1 MFKQAL
7 TASLF
12 ASCMAAAPAAAKAAA
27 EVVVPQAMG
36 DVGKATLWIA
46 FFGLFLPTI
55 YFYNDTF
62 KQPEGKRYFHVL
74 TMSITAI
81 ASLAYLVMATGNGV
95 TTIDGGRPFLYAR
108 YIDWTLTTPLMLLD
122 LCGLAGASFDTTLLL
137 VVCDVLMIVAGVI
150 GALVGGSNKY
160 LFFIFGMVAF
170 MPIVYFLGVTLKS
183 KAQETG
189 AAAAKIFNS
198 ASLLTVI
205 GWSAYPVV
213 WVLAEGQGYLT
224 VDQECVVYTILD
236 IIAKSVFGF
245 MIVNAR
251 DGIDEAL
258 KATSGTPLADTEMA
272 RK

>member
-1 MFKQAL
+1 
-7 TASLF
+7 
-12 ASCMAAAPAAAKAAA
+12 
-27 EVVVPQAMG
+27 MG
-36 DVGKATLWIA
+36 
-46 FFGLFLPTI
+46 
-55 YFYNDTF
+55 
-62 KQPEGKRYFHVL
+62 
-74 TMSITAI
+74 SITAI

-122 LCGLAGASFDTTLLL
+122 LCG
-137 VVCDVLMIVAGVI
+137 
-150 GALVGGSNKY
+150 LVGGSNKY